1 MKFTF
6 AHNNINVLD
15 LDKSLDFYRN
25 ENKGM
30 GLYFISYPDGYWI
43 EIMPFREDHEPQ

>member
-15 LDKSLDFYRN
+15 LDKSLAFYR
-25 ENKGM
+25 EAL
-30 GLYFISYPDGYWI
+30 GLCESRRVEKPD
-43 EIMPFREDHEPQ
+43 FTLV

>member
-15 LDKSLDFYRN
+15 LGKSLAFYK
-25 ENKGM
+25 ETL
-30 GLYFISYPDGYWI
+30 GLAEAGARKPKTGATS
-43 EIMPFREDHEPQ
+43 